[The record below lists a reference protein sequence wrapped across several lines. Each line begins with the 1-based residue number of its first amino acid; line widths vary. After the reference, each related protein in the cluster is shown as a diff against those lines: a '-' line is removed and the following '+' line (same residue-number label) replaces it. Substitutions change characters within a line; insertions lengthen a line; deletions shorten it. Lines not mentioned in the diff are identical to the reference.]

1 MCSFEFKKNE
11 TIKKFIKDRLI
22 IRATTTG
29 MFCALKA
36 ANITQTKS
44 SLDAMGMMKLSAG
57 IYGGVLVRDFT
68 KNGSL
73 IAFLNQYSQH
83 SQPFSFRR
91 QTKT

>member
-1 MCSFEFKKNE
+1 MCSFEIKKNE
-11 TIKKFIKDRLI
+11 TMKKFIKDRLI

-57 IYGGVLVRDFT
+57 IYGGVLVIDFT
-68 KNGSL
+68 KNGST
-73 IAFLNQYSQH
+73 SQDCLVA
-83 SQPFSFRR
+83 
-91 QTKT
+91 